1 MASESTLLIFVDPT
15 QRLDILFRKR
25 FYSNLLNEYFNEG
38 RTIIITT
45 HQVEEVEHILTDL
58 VVIKNGRLVLNET
71 MDAIQRRYCE
81 VMARPGQ
88 IEQARALGPIH
99 ERVLFGRHIFR
110 FDRHARASL
119 AELGNTAPQ
128 RGRPVCG
135 PDG

>member
-58 VVIKNGRLVLNET
+58 VFIKNGRLVLNET
-71 MDAIQRRYCE
+71 MDAIQGRYCE

-99 ERVLFGRHIFR
+99 ERVLFGRHKIG
-110 FDRHARASL
+110 RASCRERVWV
-119 AELGNTAPQ
+119 AGGAA
-128 RGRPVCG
+128 
-135 PDG
+135 

>member
-45 HQVEEVEHILTDL
+45 HQVEEVEHILTAL
-58 VVIKNGRLVLNET
+58 VFIKNGRLVLNET
-71 MDAIQRRYCE
+71 MDAIQGRYCE
-81 VMARPGQ
+81 VIDRPGQ

-99 ERVLFGRHIFR
+99 ERAHCRRPTYPLYG
-110 FDRHARASL
+110 DDGAGL
-119 AELGNTAPQ
+119 PAP
-128 RGRPVCG
+128 
-135 PDG
+135 